1 MLLEFSDVL
10 EGLYEADMINK
21 NISSSIGTGGG
32 QENVDVVYGPSN
44 WKIYFLLR
52 VMISLNRLSAN

>member
-10 EGLYEADMINK
+10 EGLYEEDMINI

-32 QENVDVVYGPSN
+32 QENVDVVYGPSDWN
-44 WKIYFLLR
+44 NIFFITRYDF
-52 VMISLNRLSAN
+52 S

>member
-1 MLLEFSDVL
+1 
-10 EGLYEADMINK
+10 MINI